1 MARGRRDAKR
11 QATQAREES
20 DRQRA
25 LEDRRAAE
33 ARAARERQLI
43 KRWGSA
49 HGALNRLGSLSK
61 ELDRL
66 HRQEANLL
74 AERDELV
81 NVLRANGQTW
91 SALSSRTNLS
101 RQALMKRIDQAST
114 DGDVAP
120 ASGSSQG

>member
-11 QATQAREES
+11 QAAQAREQS

-25 LEDRRAAE
+25 IEEHRADE
-33 ARAARERQLI
+33 ERAARERQLI

-49 HGALNRLGSLSK
+49 HGGLNRLGSLSK

-66 HRQEANLL
+66 HRQEARLL

-81 NVLRANGQTW
+81 NVLRISGQSW
-91 SALSSRTNLS
+91 SVLSACTKVS
-101 RQALMKRIDQAST
+101 RQALMKRT
-114 DGDVAP
+114 EKVRTNPKMAP
-120 ASGSSQG
+120 RSNG